1 MRRALVIAVA
11 AVLVV
16 FFAYGITAGAA
27 KEQKVTITM
36 TDFKFTPAMITLQ
49 SGVPAEI
56 VLVNK
61 GAVEHEFMVYKTPAG
76 KIKDWDEYIMPNTY
90 FKDMGEV
97 EGEFEGIGAVA
108 GTSVFEVEVMKGKT
122 AELKFTPTRK
132 GTFEMG
138 CHVEGHYEAGMKGVL
153 VVK

>member
-36 TDFKFTPAMITLQ
+36 TDFKFTPGLITLQ

-61 GAVEHEFMVYKTPAG
+61 GVVEHEFMVYVAPKG
-76 KIKDWDEYIMPNTY
+76 KVGDWDEYVMPNTY
-90 FKDMGEV
+90 FTNIGEV
-97 EGEFEGIGAVA
+97 EGEFEGLGAVA
-108 GTSVFEVEVMKGKT
+108 GTSIFEVEVKKGKT

-138 CHVEGHYEAGMKGVL
+138 CHVEGHYQAGMKGVL

>member
-61 GAVEHEFMVYKTPAG
+61 GVVEHEFMVYKTPAG

-90 FKDMGEV
+90 FKGLGEV

-108 GTSVFEVEVMKGKT
+108 GTSIFEVEVMKGKT